1 MLVWVGTAPGVT
13 WGHGYNMRFRMM
25 RWSEHPLIH
34 DSATCTASR
43 RVKRLNTQGG
53 GGVRAGEETHWGGA
67 CCAMRDVLRAVRHAA
82 CAQGEGG
89 CGRRDWQKKRKKCG
103 KCSKKCDRKCG
114 FVRMVYAPHFAYT
127 QQGKIFLPIN
137 SGSHQPRVGVK
148 ILFLCFSSIFE
159 FSTKF

>member
-53 GGVRAGEETHWGGA
+53 GGVRAGEETHWGGGVLCDARCVARGTA
-67 CCAMRDVLRAVRHAA
+67 CGMRP
-82 CAQGEGG
+82 GG
-89 CGRRDWQKKRKKCG
+89 GGMWSPGLAKNAEKMRKMQQKMR
-103 KCSKKCDRKCG
+103 
-114 FVRMVYAPHFAYT
+114 
-127 QQGKIFLPIN
+127 
-137 SGSHQPRVGVK
+137 
-148 ILFLCFSSIFE
+148 
-159 FSTKF
+159 